1 MKKVIAAFDNGHY
14 SEGMMQF
21 ASELNKKEPILLV
34 GAFLPQVDYASLWS
48 YAAANIADGVYI
60 PLVEPQTSE
69 AIEATIHRFETYC
82 RQNNIHFAVHKEYFD
97 FALPELKKETIYADL
112 LLIGSDLFYS
122 QAGID
127 LNDYLKEMLHHTDCP
142 VLVIPE
148 KSAFP
153 TNNILTCDG
162 KGASIY
168 AIKQFAYLFPE
179 LSSQPTTLVYAN
191 PETSHQIPGH
201 DSIMELIRCHYPK
214 LNEVHLDANGKK
226 FFNTWVSE
234 IRNPIV
240 VAGAF
245 NRGDI
250 SMIFKKSFMTDTIIS
265 HRLPVFI
272 AHK

>member
-48 YAAANIADGVYI
+48 YAAANIAEGVYI
-60 PLVEPQTSE
+60 PLIEPQTAE
-69 AIEATIHRFETYC
+69 AIQETISRFESYC
-82 RQNNIHFAVHKEYFD
+82 NKNQIRFAVHKEYFD

-112 LLIGSDLFYS
+112 LLISSDLFYS
-122 QAGID
+122 QAGVD
-127 LNDYLKEMLHHTDCP
+127 LNDYLKEILHHTDCP

-148 KSAFP
+148 KFEFP
-153 TNNILTCDG
+153 ANNILTCDG
-162 KGASIY
+162 KEASIY

-179 LSSQPTTLVYAN
+179 LAGQPTTLVYAN
-191 PETSHQIPGH
+191 PDPGREISGH
-201 DSIMELIRCHYPK
+201 SSIMELVSCHYPK
-214 LNEVHLDANGKK
+214 LNEVHLDVNSKK
-226 FFNTWVSE
+226 LFNTWVSE
-234 IRNPIV
+234 IKSPIV

-245 NRGDI
+245 KRGDI
-250 SMIFKKSFMTDTIIS
+250 SMIFKKSFMTDTIAS

>member
-60 PLVEPQTSE
+60 PLIEPQTAE
-69 AIEATIHRFETYC
+69 AIQKTIDRFETYC
-82 RQNNIHFAVHKEYFD
+82 LKNHIRFTVHKEYFD

-122 QAGID
+122 QTGID
-127 LNDYLKEMLHHTDCP
+127 LNDYLKEILHHTDCP
-142 VLVIPE
+142 VLIIPE
-148 KSAFP
+148 KSDFP
-153 TNNILTCDG
+153 ANNILTCDG
-162 KGASIY
+162 KEGSIY

-179 LSSQPTTLVYAN
+179 LASQPTTLVYAN
-191 PETSHQIPGH
+191 PDPDHQIPGH
-201 DSIMELIRCHYPK
+201 GYVMELVNCHYPR
-214 LNEVHLDANGKK
+214 LDEVHLAADGKN
-226 FFNTWVSE
+226 FFGTWVSG
-234 IRNPIV
+234 IKSPV
-240 VAGAF
+240 VIAGAF

-250 SMIFKKSFMTDTIIS
+250 SMIFKKSFITDTIAS